1 MSVEGLAF
9 AFRLF
14 SRDHWKYTHVDF
26 EEETIALETETPG
39 TQVILA
45 NGIY

>member
-1 MSVEGLAF
+1 MLDEGLVF
-9 AFRLF
+9 ALRLF

-26 EEETIALETETPG
+26 EEETMASETETPG
-39 TQVILA
+39 TPVILA